1 MNIDTEVK
9 DTEVKVYGMYID
21 GRWVDGESTLPV
33 VNPATEATIAQVP
46 IASARQID
54 EALRSASRAQKGWA
68 RLTGVERGNFLRR
81 WADLVDR
88 ERERL
93 ARIISEEEG
102 KPLSEALGEV
112 DFGNSWF
119 RYYAEFDRRIEGE
132 ILPSD
137 RPDEQIWITRAPAG
151 VVLGIIPWNYPSA
164 VAIRKIAP
172 ALICGNAI
180 VLKPHEDTPLSALEL
195 AKLAEEAGLPAGVL
209 NVVTGPGET
218 VGEALVKSPI
228 PRVIS
233 FTGSVATGKRIM
245 RNAADNV
252 ALVSLELGGKAPF
265 VVMDD
270 SDLASAV
277 KVAIAS
283 RFVNC
288 GQVCICNERT
298 YVHRGVAKEFIRAF
312 VEEVDKLTLGNPLL
326 AENMIGPKVNRAELE
341 KVERYVDQARQ
352 GGAKVLTGGKRPS
365 KDRFQKGHWYEPTV
379 IVNVKQDMP
388 IMQEEVFGPVVPIME
403 FSDFDEA
410 IALAN
415 DSRYGLAAYLFTKD
429 MDRVMRAV
437 RDLECGELYINRGP
451 GESIHGY
458 HTGWKQSGIGGDDGK
473 HGLDH
478 YLQRKTVYVR
488 YQG

>member
-1 MNIDTEVK
+1 MSIDTN
-9 DTEVKVYGMYID
+9 TRVYGMYID
-21 GRWVDGESTLPV
+21 GRWVDGESVLPV
-33 VNPATEATIAQVP
+33 VNPATEATIAEVPVATTRQVE
-46 IASARQID
+46 
-54 EALRSASRAQKGWA
+54 EALQSAARAQRGWA

-81 WADLVDR
+81 WADLVERD
-88 ERERL
+88 RERL

-132 ILPSD
+132 ILPAD
-137 RPDEQIWITRAPAG
+137 RPDEQIWITRAPVG
-151 VVLGIIPWNYPSA
+151 VVVGIIPWNYPSA

-172 ALICGNAI
+172 ALICGNAM

-195 AKLAEEAGLPAGVL
+195 AKLAEEAGLPRGVL

-245 RNAADNV
+245 RNAAENV
-252 ALVSLELGGKAPF
+252 TMVSLELGGKAPF
-265 VVMDD
+265 VVMED
-270 SDLASAV
+270 SDISSAV
-277 KVAIAS
+277 KVAVAS

-298 YVHRGVAKEFIRAF
+298 YVHHKIAKDFIAAF
-312 VEEVDKLTLGNPLL
+312 VEEVHKLKLGSPLE
-326 AENMIGPKVNRAELE
+326 AENMIGPKVNRDELE
-341 KVERYVDQARQ
+341 KVERYVDQARRS
-352 GGAKVLTGGKRPS
+352 GAKILTGGGLPS
-365 KDRFQKGHWYEPTV
+365 GDLFRKGYWFEPTV
-379 IVNVKQDMP
+379 IVDVQQSMP
-388 IMQEEVFGPVVPIME
+388 IMQEEGFGPVVPIME
-403 FSDFDEA
+403 FADFEEA

-429 MDRVMRAV
+429 MDRVLRAV
-437 RDLECGELYINRGP
+437 RDFECGELYINRGP

-473 HGLDH
+473 HVLDH
-478 YLQRKTVYVR
+478 YLQRKTVYIR
-488 YQG
+488 HQG